1 MTYMTHAVLN
11 DVMGDKET
19 VESSS
24 SFAARLS
31 YAENSVSLSEVISAM
46 TFALDMTEG
55 AVPGHSLRTCLLGMR
70 LAAAMDISEEMRS
83 SLYYALQLKD
93 TGCSNNAARMTQIV
107 GGDDRAVKNIAKLV
121 DWTKPHSLNLRSLK
135 ALWSN
140 ILPEGTLLE
149 RLTRLASVGLSQHRN
164 NREMIQLRCERGAE
178 IVRKLEMGDLAAEAV
193 RCIDEHWDGSG
204 YPENLRGDDIPLLAR
219 ICSLAQ
225 NLDVFATDSGTN
237 AAMQVV
243 RQRSG
248 KWFDPELVKIADQLN
263 EMGILWAN
271 ALVSDGVENTRLG
284 VLALDPGVNTRL
296 GAERVDRIC
305 EAFASVVDA
314 KSPFTYRHSIGVADV
329 AVQLAEEMG
338 LAPERVQLVRRAALL
353 HDIGKLHVSNT
364 ILDKRGDLTREEWA
378 EILKHPTVTRSIL
391 ERVSSFRE
399 LAVVAA
405 EHHEKIDGTGY
416 PLGLKGHQM
425 CVESRL
431 IALADTFAALAEE
444 RPYREAIEPEKIL
457 KILAPGVPQK
467 FDPACFAALGSLV
480 ERWAKE
486 RRMGPWTKPI
496 AGSMPAYKE
505 WPTAVVSA

>member
-1 MTYMTHAVLN
+1 MSYSGPSNVIEN
-11 DVMGDKET
+11 NET
-19 VESSS
+19 ATGSA
-24 SFAARLS
+24 SFGLRLS
-31 YAENSVSLSEVISAM
+31 SAETSVSLSEVISAM

-55 AVPGHSLRTCLLGMR
+55 AVPGHSLRSCLLGMR
-70 LAAAMDISEEMRS
+70 LAAAMDLSDEMRS

-107 GGDDRAVKNIAKLV
+107 GGDDRAAKSLAKLV
-121 DWTKPHSLNLRSLK
+121 DWTKPHSLSLRSLK

-140 ILPEGTLLE
+140 ILPKGTLIE
-149 RLTRLASVGLSQHRN
+149 RVGRLARVGLSQHRN

-178 IVRKLEMGDLAAEAV
+178 IVRKLEMGELAAEAV

-204 YPENLRGDDIPLLAR
+204 YPENLRGEDIPLLAR

-225 NLDVFATDSGTN
+225 NLDVFATDSGTE
-237 AAMQVV
+237 AAMQVI

-248 KWFDPELVKIADQLN
+248 KWFDPELVKIAEELN
-263 EMGILWAN
+263 ELGMLWAN
-271 ALVSDGVENTRLG
+271 ALVSDGVENTRFG
-284 VLALDPGVNTRL
+284 VLLLDPGVNTRL

-305 EAFASVVDA
+305 EAFASIVDA

-329 AVQLAEEMG
+329 AVQLAEQMG

-364 ILDKRGDLTREEWA
+364 ILDKNGDLTGEEWA
-378 EILKHPTVTRSIL
+378 EILKHPAVTRSIL

-405 EHHEKIDGTGY
+405 EHHEKMDGTGY

-425 CVESRL
+425 SLESRL

-444 RPYREAIEPEKIL
+444 RPYREAIEPHKIL
-457 KILAPGVPQK
+457 KILAPSVPHK
-467 FDPACFAALGSLV
+467 FDPVCFAALNSLV
-480 ERWAKE
+480 ERWTE
-486 RRMGPWTKPI
+486 EQRMGPWTKRVSAPL
-496 AGSMPAYKE
+496 PAYKE
-505 WPTAVVSA
+505 WPTVVATV

>member
-1 MTYMTHAVLN
+1 MSYAVFN
-11 DVMGDKET
+11 EVSENIET
-19 VESSS
+19 VESST
-24 SFAARLS
+24 SFGSKTAYFEAS
-31 YAENSVSLSEVISAM
+31 ISLSEVISAM

-55 AVPGHSLRTCLLGMR
+55 AVPGHSLRSCLLGMR
-70 LAAAMDISEEMRS
+70 LAAALDITEEMRS

-121 DWTKPHSLNLRSLK
+121 DWTQPTSLNLRSLQ
-135 ALWSN
+135 ALWHN
-140 ILPEGTLLE
+140 ILPKGSLLE
-149 RLTRLASVGLSQHRN
+149 RLTRLVRVGLSQHRN

-178 IVRKLEMGDLAAEAV
+178 IVLKLEMGEFAAEAV

-204 YPENLRGDDIPLLAR
+204 YPENLRGRDIPLLAR

-225 NLDVFATDSGTN
+225 NLDVFATDSGTE
-237 AAMQVV
+237 AAMDVI

-248 KWFDPELVKIADQLN
+248 KWFDPELVKIAEELNQLG
-263 EMGILWAN
+263 MLWAN
-271 ALVSDGVENTRLG
+271 ALVSDGVENTRLA
-284 VLALDPGVNTRL
+284 VLLLDPGVNARL

-305 EAFASVVDA
+305 EAFASIVDA

-338 LAPERVQLVRRAALL
+338 LAPDRVQLVRRAALL

-364 ILDKRGDLTREEWA
+364 ILDKNGELTREEWA
-378 EILKHPTVTRSIL
+378 EILKHPSVTRSIL

-405 EHHEKIDGTGY
+405 EHHEKLDGTGY
-416 PLGLKGHQM
+416 PLGLKGHQISI
-425 CVESRL
+425 ESRL

-444 RPYREAIEPEKIL
+444 RPYREAIEPQKIL
-457 KILAPGVPQK
+457 KILAPSVPNK
-467 FDPACFAALGSLV
+467 LDPTCFEALTSLV
-480 ERWAKE
+480 GRWE
-486 RRMGPWTKPI
+486 QEQRMGPWSKRAIGALP
-496 AGSMPAYKE
+496 PYKE
-505 WPTAVVSA
+505 WPTVVAPV